1 MIISRGKDKWRLC
14 FVFLMKIVLHFSSII
29 DALKGQ
35 TPTCVNTHTHTQ
47 LTHTQT
53 HSHTRK
59 HTLTHIHTGLYQ
71 RNKKYSLKNTF

>member
-35 TPTCVNTHTHTQ
+35 TPTCVNTHTHT
-47 LTHTQT
+47 THT
-53 HSHTRK
+53 HAN
-59 HTLTHIHTGLYQ
+59 TLTHIHTGLYH